1 LKSLEKTGQV
11 VDVRP
16 GEDTSKLP
24 VGVTHVR
31 DPDGTVE
38 RIRFSDPGYG

>member
-1 LKSLEKTGQV
+1 LQSFEKTGQL

-16 GEDTSKLP
+16 SEDTSKLP
-24 VGVTHVR
+24 VRVTHVR

-38 RIRFSDPGYG
+38 RIRFADLEYG